1 MTHIPRKMCHVFGD
15 SKAIVTHIPLKMCHV
30 FGVSTAIVTHI
41 PLKMCHVFGVSKEI
55 SNTLLTTWRASRKK
69 KAPFC

>member
-15 SKAIVTHIPLKMCHV
+15 SKAIVTHIPR
-30 FGVSTAIVTHI
+30 
-41 PLKMCHVFGVSKEI
+41 KMCHVFGVSKEI